1 MPPPTRIIRSVKNIR
16 TRSGIPDQVIVPY
29 KAYMAITALEMEK
42 FRRETERD
50 NLMCRLNS
58 VNARLQT
65 VETEKAALLQRLGQ
79 TPGTGSSQRPILRS
93 SRPTRGS
100 QETGGAGGFKFQY

>member
-1 MPPPTRIIRSVKNIR
+1 MPPPKRMIRGVKDIR
-16 TRSGIPDQVIVPY
+16 TRSGTPDQVIVPY

-50 NLMCRLNS
+50 NLSLRLNN

-65 VETEKAALLQRLGQ
+65 VEAEKEVLLQRLGKEAAGR
-79 TPGTGSSQRPILRS
+79 PGRRPMKS
-93 SRPTRGS
+93 SRPNRDGPAAG
-100 QETGGAGGFKFQY
+100 QAGGFKFQY

>member
-1 MPPPTRIIRSVKNIR
+1 MPPPKRIIRGVKDIR
-16 TRSGIPDQVIVPY
+16 TRSGTPDQVVVPY

-50 NLMCRLNS
+50 NLRLRLDN

-65 VETEKAALLQRLGQ
+65 VESEKATLLQRLGKEA
-79 TPGTGSSQRPILRS
+79 TPRPGRRPIKS
-93 SRPTRGS
+93 SRPIRDCPEAGK
-100 QETGGAGGFKFQY
+100 AGGFKFRY